1 MNNMS
6 YYDLCLQKTS
16 GEMEEKAEQLGW
28 EATNCDFK
36 TVFLEAVE
44 WGELKRKI
52 GQNREEADVLVF
64 RGGDDELNRKAAEDS
79 RIDVLLHPE
88 KGRKDSGINHVVAK
102 EAAKNSVA
110 IGFDF
115 RMLDSSEKTRSHIL
129 RHWSRNLMLCEKYDA
144 PYIMTL
150 GAGEKFDLRAP
161 EDLASI
167 IDSLGY
173 DGGKAVSEFPKKI
186 LERTERVNE
195 EGFVRPG
202 EKVRGDG
209 K

>member
-1 MNNMS
+1 M
-6 YYDLCLQKTS
+6 YYDLCLRDTS
-16 GEMEEKAEQLGW
+16 EHMREKAEELGW
-28 EATNCDFK
+28 DATNCEFE
-36 TVFLEAVE
+36 TVFLEADD

-64 RGGDDELNRKAAEDS
+64 RGGDEELNRKAAEGS

-88 KGRKDSGINHVVAK
+88 KGRKDSGVNHVIAK
-102 EAAKNSVA
+102 EAAKNNVA

-115 RMLDSSEKTRSHIL
+115 RMLDTSDKTRSHIL

-144 PYIMTL
+144 PYIITT
-150 GAGEKFDLRAP
+150 GAEEKYDLRAP
-161 EDLASI
+161 RDLASI

-173 DGGKAVSEFPKKI
+173 SGSKSVSEFPEKI
-186 LERTERVNE
+186 LERAERVKE

-202 EKVRGDG
+202 EKVRGG
-209 K
+209 EE